1 MNKRQANRIVRAMGV
16 LLLALPLL
24 PGLSRAQGGDP
35 VALVALDR
43 ATGALVPI
51 ELELVRRWDVRLD
64 PITGAVTA
72 IGARPGT
79 VGPPP
84 LLAFDPASRALLAV
98 DLVAVR
104 RPGRIGVD
112 PRTGAPSP
120 EGLETIGAA
129 SRGPVLVGYDP
140 VTGSLAPMQIALARE
155 PGTFALDPRVGTL
168 SPPPRGQALV
178 GFDPAT
184 GSLAPVEV
192 SAVRG
197 SGGLSIDPGTGQ
209 VSLDGAAAG
218 PDGGALS
225 LLGIA
230 SDGTTLV
237 PVDLEVVY
245 RPGLLTIDPGTGVFS
260 FPGEA
265 AADEAGGALTML
277 GVHSPTGALMRG
289 EVESARRP
297 GAFTLDLPA
306 GTVEQVVPVSEPD
319 AERVGGFV
327 FGGGLDVR
335 QMLKLQD
342 VLAEGGV
349 GATGASATELAPGI
363 HGFAEYRWRAFSFG
377 IEAAYSVMDT
387 EIRFP
392 QGLQTGDL
400 KYLEFGGNV
409 KVYVPLEGALSP
421 YATFAILRAQS
432 EGDFELE
439 GLTESRTYESKRDG
453 IGAGFDYRV
462 TPLWGF
468 RAEGLYN
475 TTFED
480 SDAAD
485 HLRWRLAVTYSPES
499 R

>member
-1 MNKRQANRIVRAMGV
+1 MTKNRASRIVRALGT

-24 PGLSRAQGGDP
+24 PAALRAQASGP
-35 VALVALDR
+35 VTLIALDP
-43 ATGALVPI
+43 ATGVLVPV
-51 ELELVRRWDVRLD
+51 ELELARRLDVRLD
-64 PITGAVTA
+64 PSTGAVTA

-84 LLAFDPASRALLAV
+84 LLAFDPATRALLAV
-98 DLVAVR
+98 DVVAVR

-129 SRGPVLVGYDP
+129 SRGPVLVGFDP
-140 VTGSLAPMQIALARE
+140 ATGSLAPMEIALTRQ
-155 PGTFALDPRVGTL
+155 PGSFTLDPRVGTL
-168 SPPPRGQALV
+168 SPPPRGPAVV

-184 GSLAPVEV
+184 GSLAPIEV

-197 SGGLSIDPGTGQ
+197 SGGLAIDPGTGQ
-209 VSLDGAAAG
+209 LSVDGAAPAL
-218 PDGGALS
+218 DGGALS

-230 SDGTTLV
+230 SDGAALI

-245 RPGLLTIDPGTGVFS
+245 RPGLLTIDPGTGGFT

-265 AADEAGGALTML
+265 PAGETLTML

-289 EVESARRP
+289 EVESARQP
-297 GAFTLDLPA
+297 GAFTVDLLA

-319 AERVGGFV
+319 VDRVAGFV

-342 VLAEGGV
+342 VLEEGGV

-377 IEAAYSVMDT
+377 VEAAYSVMDT

-409 KVYVPLEGALSP
+409 KVFVPLEGALSP
-421 YATFAILRAQS
+421 YGTFAILRAQS
-432 EGDFELE
+432 EADFELE
-439 GLTESRTYESKRDG
+439 GLTETRTYESKRDG
-453 IGAGFDYRV
+453 IGAGFDYRI
-462 TPLWGF
+462 TPLWGL
-468 RAEGLYN
+468 RVEGLYN

-485 HLRWRLAVTYSPES
+485 HLRWRLGVTYSASEA

>member
-1 MNKRQANRIVRAMGV
+1 MTKNRASRIVGALGA
-16 LLLALPLL
+16 LLLAVPLL
-24 PGLSRAQGGDP
+24 PVALRAQASDP
-35 VALVALDR
+35 VILIALDP
-43 ATGALVPI
+43 ATGELVPV
-51 ELELVRRWDVRLD
+51 ELELARRWDVRLD
-64 PITGAVTA
+64 PTTGAVTA
-72 IGARPGT
+72 IGARPGA

-84 LLAFDPASRALLAV
+84 LLAFDPSTRTLLAV
-98 DLVAVR
+98 DVVAVR
-104 RPGRIGVD
+104 LPGRIGVD

-120 EGLETIGAA
+120 EGLETRPAA
-129 SRGPVLVGYDP
+129 AAARGPLLVGYDP
-140 VTGSLAPMQIALARE
+140 RTGSLAPMQIARTRQ
-155 PGTFALDPRVGTL
+155 PGSFALDPRVGTL
-168 SPPPRGQALV
+168 SPPARGPALV

-184 GSLAPVEV
+184 GSLAPIEV

-197 SGGLSIDPGTGQ
+197 SGGLAIDPGTGQ
-209 VSLDGAAAG
+209 VSLEGAPAA

-230 SDGTTLV
+230 SDGTALI

-245 RPGLLTIDPGTGVFS
+245 RPGLLTIDPSTGVFS
-260 FPGEA
+260 LPGEA
-265 AADEAGGALTML
+265 PEGEALTML

-289 EVESARRP
+289 EVASARQP
-297 GAFTLDLPA
+297 GAFTFDLPA
-306 GTVEQVVPVSEPD
+306 GTVEQVMPVSEPEAD
-319 AERVGGFV
+319 RVAGFV

-335 QMLKLQD
+335 QMLNLQD
-342 VLAEGGV
+342 VLAEAGPE
-349 GATGASATELAPGI
+349 ATGASASELAPGI

-377 IEAAYSVMDT
+377 VEAAYSIMDT

-400 KYLEFGGNV
+400 TYFEFGGNV
-409 KVYVPLEGALSP
+409 KVFLPVEGPLSP

-439 GLTESRTYESKRDG
+439 GLTEQRTYESKRDG
-453 IGAGFDYRV
+453 IGAGFDYRA
-462 TPLWGF
+462 TPMWGF

-485 HLRWRLAVTYSPES
+485 HIRWRLAVTYVPES